1 MRRIFA
7 AADCRKTSL
16 KEINAVWGEASS
28 KVAGAAAPD
37 NKPGTDA
44 GRVCQKA
51 LHDAEPT
58 KHTQTFTEGKGLGLG
73 IENLFYLLKNRLFRQ
88 AAPSASAEVFSL

>member
-1 MRRIFA
+1 MPIAKNLFE
-7 AADCRKTSL
+7 KISG
-16 KEINAVWGEASS
+16 VWGEAPS
-28 KVAGAAAPD
+28 KVAGAAAPE

-58 KHTQTFTEGKGLGLG
+58 KHTQPFNDGKGLGVAG
-73 IENLFYLLKNRLFRQ
+73 KD
-88 AAPSASAEVFSL
+88 A

>member
-1 MRRIFA
+1 MSKKSENLRTIRNNSEKVPVA
-7 AADCRKTSL
+7 PSDCRKTSL
-16 KEINAVWGEASS
+16 KEINGVWGEAPS

-58 KHTQTFTEGKGLGLG
+58 KHTQPFNVGKAG
-73 IENLFYLLKNRLFRQ
+73 KD
-88 AAPSASAEVFSL
+88 A

>member
-1 MRRIFA
+1 MRLS
-7 AADCRKTSL
+7 DQTVEKPL
-16 KEINAVWGEASS
+16 EKINGVWGEAPS

-44 GRVCQKA
+44 GLVCQKA

-58 KHTQTFTEGKGLGLG
+58 KHTQPFNEGKGLGLG
-73 IENLFYLLKNRLFRQ
+73 IENLFYLLKK
-88 AAPSASAEVFSL
+88 